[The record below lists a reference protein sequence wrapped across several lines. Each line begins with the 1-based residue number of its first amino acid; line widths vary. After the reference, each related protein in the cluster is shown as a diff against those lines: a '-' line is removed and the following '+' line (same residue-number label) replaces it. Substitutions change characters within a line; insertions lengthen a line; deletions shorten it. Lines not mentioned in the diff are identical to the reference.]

1 VIRKILAKLGKVARE
16 AENGKEKDIGK
27 LYVFLFGG
35 SAIFEFCFLSI
46 FSRFAKPNDNVV
58 IASTVV
64 IFSLLLVVYV
74 VAREKF

>member
-1 VIRKILAKLGKVARE
+1 MIRKILAKLGKVARE

-46 FSRFAKPNDNVV
+46 FSRFAKPNDNVIIV
-58 IASTVV
+58 STAV
-64 IFSLLLVVYV
+64 IFTLLLVVCA

>member
-1 VIRKILAKLGKVARE
+1 MIRKILAKIGKVVRE
-16 AENGKEKDIGK
+16 AENGKEKDVGK
-27 LYVFLFGG
+27 LYILLFGG
-35 SAIFEFCFLSI
+35 LAVFEFCFLSI